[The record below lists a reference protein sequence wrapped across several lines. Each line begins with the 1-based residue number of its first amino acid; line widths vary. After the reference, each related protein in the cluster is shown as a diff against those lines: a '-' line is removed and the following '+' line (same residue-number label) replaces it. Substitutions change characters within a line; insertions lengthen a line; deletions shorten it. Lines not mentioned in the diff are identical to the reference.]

1 VRKSGIDVPA
11 LEVSFNPNW
20 QTISQNSYLTPIT
33 SKMLMKFMP
42 MRRVLAPF
50 LIALMLTMTAC
61 GQPKQPSRWDDA
73 QKESTQKT
81 KKPDSPT
88 APGQN
93 LPKKP
98 VEGGKLNQFFPAS
111 GNGYDRV
118 FTQEKDGFA
127 EAKLKK
133 GGKEL
138 GMLSITDLAS
148 NPQGLDKYQ
157 KSTEKIASYPAV
169 KVGNT
174 QTAILVNNRYQVKAQ
189 SKDPSFSG
197 TDRAEWIQKFNLSGL
212 ANLKK

>member
-1 VRKSGIDVPA
+1 
-11 LEVSFNPNW
+11 
-20 QTISQNSYLTPIT
+20 
-33 SKMLMKFMP
+33 

-61 GQPKQPSRWDDA
+61 GQPKPPSRWDDA
-73 QKESTQKT
+73 QRESTQQT
-81 KKPDSPT
+81 KKIPASTP
-88 APGQN
+88 PGQN

-98 VEGGKLNQFFPAS
+98 VEGGKLNQFFPAG

-118 FTQEKDGFA
+118 FTQEKGGFV

-133 GGKEL
+133 GGKEIAI
-138 GMLSITDLAS
+138 LSITDLAS
-148 NPQGLDKYQ
+148 NRQGLDKYQ
-157 KSTEKIASYPAV
+157 KSTENIASYPAV
-169 KVGNT
+169 KQGNT
-174 QTAILVNNRYQVKAQ
+174 LTSILVNNRYQVKAQ

>member
-1 VRKSGIDVPA
+1 
-11 LEVSFNPNW
+11 
-20 QTISQNSYLTPIT
+20 
-33 SKMLMKFMP
+33 MLIKFTP

-61 GQPKQPSRWDDA
+61 GQPKEDSRWTKA
-73 QKESTQKT
+73 QQESTQKT
-81 KKPDSPT
+81 NKPTSPT

-118 FTQEKDGFA
+118 FTQEKGGFV

-133 GGKEL
+133 GGKEIAI
-138 GMLSITDLAS
+138 LSITDLAS
-148 NPQGLDKYQ
+148 NRPGLDKYQ
-157 KSTEKIASYPAV
+157 KSTENIASYPAV
-169 KVGNT
+169 KQGNT
-174 QTAILVNNRYQVKAQ
+174 LTSILVNNRYQVKAQ